1 MCYSNL
7 QDARRP
13 LLPLWKLVVGKESVG
28 QTGDRSILTTTTATI
43 DTHRH
48 HRCLSQNQYG
58 AQSLGATAH
67 RGVCPRPHVGFF
79 FHFLFSSFPLLTIFL
94 IHKLGAQLILW
105 NKLCTQLD
113 IYRKSYVHNLSLK
126 KYTHKL
132 FFE

>member
-1 MCYSNL
+1 
-7 QDARRP
+7 
-13 LLPLWKLVVGKESVG
+13 VSVDG
-28 QTGDRSILTTTTATI
+28 GHQSVINPNFPREHIRSLEEVRFFFASIKP
-43 DTHRH
+43 
-48 HRCLSQNQYG
+48 QNQYG
-58 AQSLGATAH
+58 AQSLGATAR

-79 FHFLFSSFPLLTIFL
+79 FIFFFSSFPLLTIFL